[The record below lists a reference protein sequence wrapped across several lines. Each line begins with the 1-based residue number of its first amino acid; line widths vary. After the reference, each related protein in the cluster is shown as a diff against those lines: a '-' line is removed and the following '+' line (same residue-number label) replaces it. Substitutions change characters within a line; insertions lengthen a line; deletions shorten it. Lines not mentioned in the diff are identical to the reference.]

1 VLEAAPEL
9 HDPRSEVVG
18 GQPLPMRPRRE
29 RRAASLL
36 ASSSGSAGP
45 GFRPDIEGL
54 RAVAIL
60 AVVAFHGSAPGFGG
74 GFVGVDVFFVISG
87 FLVTGQL
94 LHPTAGGSL
103 PRLGTFYAR
112 RARRILPAA
121 GLVLVVVL
129 AASRLVLSPL
139 RLRDLDLD
147 ALAAALY
154 VPNWRFAAQQVDYL
168 QAGREVSPLLH
179 YWSLGAEEQFYL
191 AWPPVLLACLLLARY
206 RRLRPPVLLVP
217 ALAALTAG
225 SLLLSLRQTQSQ
237 QAWAY
242 FGSPARAWQFGIGAA
257 LAVAGWYLPSA
268 RSAGPWRAPLGW
280 AGLGAVAASVAV
292 LTEAS
297 RYPGWAALVPT
308 LGTAAVIGA
317 GTGAGALP
325 GAPTDTGA
333 GGLTE
338 VGRLLGTA
346 PMRFLGR
353 LSFSWYL
360 WHWPAVVLTEAVTG
374 PLTWP
379 LRTAVAVA
387 AAGPAWLTLR
397 LFEQPIRT
405 SPRLAGRT
413 GRSLVV
419 GAVAT
424 ALPVLLAVLSL
435 TGVAGSSGAGGT
447 ATSDGGS
454 SSAAALPRPS
464 PGSDPFAVAVPGGGL
479 VPTAEQGR
487 DDFARY
493 PKGCMVEPAVT
504 VSPACRVDAAKG
516 RGRVVLL
523 GDSHAAQW
531 YDAVHEITAR
541 RGLELEVLL
550 KGACPLPAISY
561 SPPQLKRPFTEC
573 DSWRENTLRRL
584 AAEPRPVA
592 VLIGSWNRYSPD
604 KALVADGWQAVVTR
618 LVGLGAP
625 IGYLADTP
633 YPDLD
638 VPACVSGKPVPA
650 AACDFGRAQALPFDP
665 MVEAIGNGW
674 VRQTSVLDLNRYL
687 CPPGP
692 ATCPVVRGGVLL
704 YRDESHLTRTATLR
718 LEAELEAQLV
728 RTNLLPAG

>member
-1 VLEAAPEL
+1 MLEAAPEL
-9 HDPRSEVVG
+9 HDPRAEVVG
-18 GQPLPMRPRRE
+18 GQPAPLPMRPRRE
-29 RRAASLL
+29 RRSTSPA
-36 ASSSGSAGP
+36 GSCPDP
-45 GFRPDIEGL
+45 GSRFRPDIEGL

-94 LHPTAGGSL
+94 LRPTAGGGQ
-103 PRLGTFYAR
+103 PRLGAFYAR

-121 GLVLVVVL
+121 GLVLVAVL
-129 AASRLVLSPL
+129 ASSRLVLSPL

-206 RRLRPPVLLVP
+206 LRLRAPVLLLP

-225 SLLLSLRQTQSQ
+225 SLLLSLHQTQSQ

-257 LAVAGWYLPSA
+257 LAMAGWYLPAA
-268 RSAGPWRAPLGW
+268 RSAGLWRAPLGW

-317 GTGAGALP
+317 GTG
-325 GAPTDTGA
+325 TSTGA
-333 GGLTE
+333 TGTTGLPE
-338 VGRLLGTA
+338 VARLLGTA

-374 PLTWP
+374 PLAWP

-413 GRSLVV
+413 GRSLAV

-424 ALPVLLAVLSL
+424 ALPALLALLSL
-435 TGVAGSSGAGGT
+435 SGVAGASGTGGAGAGG
-447 ATSDGGS
+447 ADGGS
-454 SSAAALPRPS
+454 SSAAVPPRPVA
-464 PGSDPFAVAVPGGGL
+464 GSDPFAVAVPGGGL
-479 VPTAEQGR
+479 APTAEQGR

-493 PKGCMVEPAVT
+493 PSGCMVEPAVT
-504 VSPACRVDAAKG
+504 VSPSCRVDAAEG
-516 RGRVVLL
+516 RRRVVLL

-531 YDAVHEITAR
+531 YDAVHDITAR
-541 RGLELEVLL
+541 HGLELEVLL

-584 AAEPRPVA
+584 AAEPRPA
-592 VLIGSWNRYSPD
+592 LVLISSWNRYSPD
-604 KALVADGWQAVVTR
+604 KALVADGWQTVVTR
-618 LVGLGAP
+618 LIALGAP

-650 AACDFGRAQALPFDP
+650 TACDFGRAQALPLDP
-665 MVEAIGNGW
+665 MVEAIGKGW
-674 VRQTSVLDLNRYL
+674 VRHTSVLDLNRYL

-692 ATCPVVRGGVLL
+692 PTCPVVRGGVLL

-718 LEAELEAQLV
+718 LEAELA
-728 RTNLLPAG
+728 RAHLLPGT